1 MGSTTD
7 GAMTKAK
14 SILMEAVELDKRNQH
29 DLSVDK
35 YIEVIFKVAPQQPPP
50 DNCHPRQPP
59 PISWAQTL
67 IEVAVQIS
75 PADAIPNERK
85 SEKSEIRNRID
96 SYMSR
101 AESVKSRHTIEI
113 KFLEQ
118 IEIKE
123 DAKGFTYEKIFTK
136 CLVDN
141 EKKKLTSVT
150 VEDPFIIRAHQ
161 ISNFVIF
168 CELLVSRCKNLSSI
182 SLITSPQTQRD
193 SLQELTLSLKEY
205 GITLKCEYRE
215 FHDRTIRFNNG
226 WIVKMGRGLDIWKYN
241 GRTTEKL
248 QGYTVIHNSSDDVP
262 MNSNTSALEK
272 SKKTEHYRQL
282 ISYRESLLQEAET
295 IVLEKFPQKVVEFN
309 ELLKTK
315 KFIPIEQHGKVKL
328 LNNDDG
334 PEAKRS
340 KNDVVNDKIATG
352 TPVYGFKNGTVPC
365 NAKLAEMIEIV
376 KPLLREAVEDVNKI
390 KIWITLLIPRIEDG
404 NNFGV
409 SIQEECLNEVRN
421 VESEAA
427 SFLDQMSRYFISR
440 ARILSKIAK
449 YPFLDDYRRSI
460 LDLDEKQYLNIRLVM
475 LEMRNHFTSLH
486 DMLTKNYEKVKKPR
500 NSNHENMY

>member
-7 GAMTKAK
+7 GIMTKAK
-14 SILMEAVELDKRNQH
+14 SILLEAVELDKRNQH
-29 DLSVDK
+29 DLSVQK
-35 YIEVIFKVAPQQPPP
+35 YIEGLGYLFEYMNSIP
-50 DNCHPRQPP
+50 D
-59 PISWAQTL
+59 
-67 IEVAVQIS
+67 
-75 PADAIPNERK
+75 ERK
-85 SEKSEIRNRID
+85 SEKSQIRTKID

-101 AESVKSRHTIEI
+101 AESLKSRHTIEI

-123 DAKGFTYEKIFTK
+123 DAKGFTYEKIFAK

-141 EKKKLTSVT
+141 EKKKLTSIT

-241 GRTTEKL
+241 GRYTIGSHTRELRPTKL
-248 QGYTVIHNSSDDVP
+248 KQGYIRKVVHNSSDEVP

-282 ISYRESLLQEAET
+282 ISYRESLLQEAER

-315 KFIPIEQHGKVKL
+315 KFIPIEQHGKAKL

-340 KNDVVNDKIATG
+340 KNDIVNEKIATG